1 MSPRVDPAGRRDYQL
16 NRRYGLPEGGYDA
29 MLAVQHG
36 GCAICGKKPR
46 TKALALDHDHR
57 TGRIRGL
64 LCTGLRGCNKA
75 LGPFE
80 TDAATARR
88 AAAYLLEIAADLEAS
103 SLTRM
108 SHGKGK
114 A

>member
-1 MSPRVDPAGRRDYQL
+1 MPRSDPQARRDYEL
-16 NRRYGLPEGGYDA
+16 RRRYGLAEGGYDA
-29 MLAVQHG
+29 LLAAQGG
-36 GCAICGKKPR
+36 GCAICSKKPR

-80 TDAATARR
+80 ADAEVARR
-88 AAAYLLEIAADLEAS
+88 AAAYLLEIAADLERQV
-103 SLTRM
+103 LTKM
-108 SHGKGK
+108 SHAKGK
-114 A
+114 Q